1 MPLIYSFRLV
11 YYKII
16 FYFVDIKLSII
27 FLGGQTSNNN
37 VCSIIENTC
46 ENLPNTLPSASRFIC
61 ILACRNILL
70 KLCSILARLQ
80 FLLLSM
86 NSATT
91 TSANPCVHYEEMSLE
106 QPLSASLTSIGA
118 FSLVLL
124 HFKLKVVLLLHATEK
139 CLDIFPRI
147 FSLHFVSQGPLNLES
162 TW

>member
-1 MPLIYSFRLV
+1 MYVTSLKILVKIYQTLYLV
-11 YYKII
+11 L
-16 FYFVDIKLSII
+16 VDSYAFWLVGIY
-27 FLGGQTSNNN
+27 
-37 VCSIIENTC
+37 
-46 ENLPNTLPSASRFIC
+46 
-61 ILACRNILL
+61 ILL

-124 HFKLKVVLLLHATEK
+124 HFKLKVVLHATEK

-147 FSLHFVSQGPLNLES
+147 FSLHFVSQGPLNLE
-162 TW
+162 TPW

>member
-1 MPLIYSFRLV
+1 MYVASLKILVKIYQTLYLV
-11 YYKII
+11 L
-16 FYFVDIKLSII
+16 VDSYAFWLVGIY
-27 FLGGQTSNNN
+27 
-37 VCSIIENTC
+37 
-46 ENLPNTLPSASRFIC
+46 
-61 ILACRNILL
+61 ILL

-147 FSLHFVSQGPLNLES
+147 FSLHFVSQGPLNFE
-162 TW
+162 TPW